1 MIEFLQGSLHYI
13 FSGAL
18 VGLLVGLTG
27 VGGGSLMTP
36 ILTLIFGVAPTTAVG
51 TDLAFAALTKGFGTA
66 AHRLH
71 GNVKW
76 DIVGLLCAGSITT
89 ATASILMLKQLGP
102 ISKDWVHL
110 ITFSI
115 GISVLLTALS
125 LTVRTRI
132 LEWVKKN
139 PKKMPHGVGLKI
151 ATVLIGGAIGVLVTI
166 SSIGAGAI
174 GATLIL
180 MLYPH
185 LKTAEVAGTDIAYAV
200 PLTALAG
207 VGHWWL
213 GNVDFSLLFGLL
225 IGSVPAIWLGA
236 KLSST
241 LPEKFTRT
249 ALAITLLLVGI
260 KLVTA

>member
-1 MIEFLQGSLHYI
+1 MLELLQGSLHFI

-51 TDLAFAALTKGFGTA
+51 TDLAFAAITKGIGTA

-76 DIVGLLCAGSITT
+76 NIVGLLCAGSLTT
-89 ATASILMLKQLGP
+89 ATLSILFLKQVGP
-102 ISKDWVHL
+102 LSQDWTHFIS
-110 ITFSI
+110 FSI
-115 GISVLLTALS
+115 GVSVLLTALS
-125 LTVRTRI
+125 LTVRAKI
-132 LEWVKKN
+132 LHWIKTN
-139 PKKMPHGVGLKI
+139 PHLMLHGTPLKV
-151 ATVLIGGAIGVLVTI
+151 ATILIGGVIGILVTI

-180 MLYPH
+180 LLYPH
-185 LKTAEVAGTDIAYAV
+185 LRTAEVAGTDIAYAV

-207 VGHWWL
+207 LGHWWL

-225 IGSVPAIWLGA
+225 VGSVPAIWLGA

-241 LPEKFTRT
+241 LPEKFTRS
-249 ALAITLLLVGI
+249 ALAITLLLVGV
-260 KLVTA
+260 KLVSA